1 MACVGVQ
8 IFFHHFPSKELMSM
22 KSPSLFFVKAFGW
35 RFTNIVQQG
44 SPTQPD
50 IIRIRANIVY
60 DSMIKLFLWV

>member
-1 MACVGVQ
+1 
-8 IFFHHFPSKELMSM
+8 MSM

-60 DSMIKLFLWV
+60 DFQRMIKLFLWV

>member
-1 MACVGVQ
+1 
-8 IFFHHFPSKELMSM
+8 MSM
-22 KSPSLFFVKAFGW
+22 KVHPCFVKAFGW

-60 DSMIKLFLWV
+60 DFQRMIKLFLWDLLFLPLGLKQSVQAR